1 MTTYEELLR
10 EERELDAILDGYEEE
25 EQYEREDRSVWNPA
39 WF

>member
-10 EERELDAILDGYEEE
+10 EERELETILDGYEEE
-25 EQYEREDRSVWNPA
+25 EDEREDRSVWNSE